1 MQEMGLQSYQKLIQ
15 SLTFHRI
22 EPNLLSMALGLAK
35 ARPWYSFIALPLNLF
50 SLRPKLLVSC
60 SILSKKL
67 ASGDGTPFCFC
78 LNIHVI
84 VDKYALQCN
93 DYTSSENVYVLF
105 LKYVCT
111 YIHLLWL
118 RIRNAYTYYN
128 HFHWAY
134 LKVYNSTKY
143 ILYFASAMHWI
154 ISLYALPDNQLNF

>member
-1 MQEMGLQSYQKLIQ
+1 MCVMQEMGLQSYQKLIP

-35 ARPWYSFIALPLNLF
+35 ARSWYSFIALPLNLF

-67 ASGDGTPFCFC
+67 VSGDGTPFCFC

-111 YIHLLWL
+111 FIFFDWELGMP
-118 RIRNAYTYYN
+118 IRTTITFIGLIWKFIIQLNTYY
-128 HFHWAY
+128 
-134 LKVYNSTKY
+134 
-143 ILYFASAMHWI
+143 ILPVQCIESFLFTPCLITS
-154 ISLYALPDNQLNF
+154 